1 MNQTQELLRHFQ
13 AFLEEAKLS
22 RVSIKNYV
30 SDVRQ
35 FLNWSQISS
44 ALLVTHQQI
53 QDYQAQIKNTKPPA
67 TYQRYLASMRQFVS
81 FLAIEY
87 RINLPPITVVEEVLT
102 SKDLTNQ
109 FKAYLT
115 KEKRSHSTIKNY
127 VSDLN
132 HYWSWSA
139 NNQSADIPAYL
150 NHLKLS
156 HTKTSVAHRREA
168 ALNKFLKFTT
178 DAKLIAPPS
187 VIPSILEGSSRFLH
201 YGRNDKNPT
210 KKPSLYQRYHSLSFT
225 PYLHLAILVL
235 ASSALAIFGYNQIFK
250 EAKSGQAFPTALV
263 RPTRQLA
270 FQGRLTDQDGRPPS
284 HRL

>member
-201 YGRNDKNPT
+201 YG
-210 KKPSLYQRYHSLSFT
+210 
-225 PYLHLAILVL
+225 
-235 ASSALAIFGYNQIFK
+235 
-250 EAKSGQAFPTALV
+250 
-263 RPTRQLA
+263 
-270 FQGRLTDQDGRPPS
+270 
-284 HRL
+284 